1 MSTQPCASS
10 TPFLTTAQPMSI
22 IAVFGC
28 YERSLFGYEIV
39 SSSQKSPA
47 DPDSEEEDVV
57 DEPLQLKQIFS
68 YAPHL
73 GAIKAIATSG
83 KMLVS
88 GGSDEKIKYALYLIC
103 SAPFYSI
110 LYHILTV
117 IYMLYASLPL
127 VLLFCPY
134 ILRPLPSPFICLP

>member
-1 MSTQPCASS
+1 
-10 TPFLTTAQPMSI
+10 MSI

-39 SSSQKSPA
+39 SSSQKSP
-47 DPDSEEEDVV
+47 DSDSGNEAEEEDVV
-57 DEPLQLKQIFS
+57 DEPLQLKQVFS

-110 LYHILTV
+110 LYHILQ
-117 IYMLYASLPL
+117 
-127 VLLFCPY
+127 
-134 ILRPLPSPFICLP
+134 